1 MTKAVRV
8 QVSGRVQG
16 VGFRG
21 HAAREAVRLELR
33 GWVRNTDEG
42 DVLLH
47 VEGPDE
53 AVDEM
58 TTWCLEGA
66 PEAVVEE
73 IDVDPD
79 EPTAAATFEV
89 RY

>member
-8 QVSGRVQG
+8 QVSGEVQG
-16 VGFRG
+16 VSFRG
-21 HAAREAVRLELR
+21 YAAREAVRLELR
-33 GWVRNTDEG
+33 GWVRNTDDG

-47 VEGPDE
+47 VEGPSSD
-53 AVDEM
+53 VDEM
-58 TTWCLEGA
+58 VAWCLEGS
-66 PEAVVEE
+66 PEASVEE
-73 IDVDPD
+73 VDVAPD